1 MGIAVFIL
9 GYSGQ
14 GKSASLRN
22 FRADELALANVNGK
36 PMPFRT
42 RFKETVCTD
51 NVDKIIRFM
60 AGTKCKT
67 IAVDDTQYIM
77 ANEYMRRAKE
87 TGYNK
92 FTDIGQNMWRLIK
105 SVEEIAPDKVVFFLS
120 HIDTD
125 DNGREKFKTVGK
137 LLDEKINPEG
147 MVSVVLK
154 AVSADGKY
162 KFATQTD
169 GNDTCKS
176 PIGLFDTMYIDN
188 DAKYVDSAI
197 RSYYGLVE
205 AEKCEECG
213 NDILASKGRSA
224 DTILKK
230 SVEMFGKKLCWSC
243 CVKHGKESG
252 NAPKTVS
259 E

>member
-1 MGIAVFIL
+1 MGVGVFIL

-22 FRADELALANVNGK
+22 FKADELALVNVNGK

-42 RFKETVCTD
+42 QFANTICTD
-51 NVDKIIRFM
+51 DSEKIIKYI
-60 AGTKCKT
+60 ADTKCKA

-77 ANEYMRRAKE
+77 ANEFMRRAKE

-92 FTDIGQNMWRLIK
+92 FTEIGQNMWKLIK
-105 SVEEIAPDKVVFFLS
+105 SVETIQRDKIVYFLS

-125 DNGREKFKTVGK
+125 DGGREKFKTVGK
-137 LLDEKINPEG
+137 LLDDKINPEG

-154 AVSADGKY
+154 SIVSDGKY
-162 KFATQTD
+162 MFATQTD

-176 PIGLFDTMYIDN
+176 PIGLFDTKYIDN
-188 DAKYVDSAI
+188 DTKYVDSAI
-197 RSYYGLVE
+197 RCYYGFVD
-205 AEKCEECG
+205 AEKCSECG
-213 NDILASKGRSA
+213 NDILAAKGRS
-224 DTILKK
+224 
-230 SVEMFGKKLCWSC
+230 VEMIINKSYEKFGKKLCWFC
-243 CVKHGKESG
+243 CVKHSKEAK
-252 NAPKTVS
+252 NAAQTVS

>member
-1 MGIAVFIL
+1 MGMALFIL

-22 FRADELALANVNGK
+22 FKADELALANVNGK

-42 RFKETVCTD
+42 RFNDTISTD
-51 NVDKIIRFM
+51 DVDKIINFIS
-60 AGTKCKT
+60 ATKCKT

-87 TGYNK
+87 KGYEK
-92 FTDIGQNMWRLIK
+92 FTDIGQKMWKLIK
-105 SVEEIAPDKVVFFLS
+105 SVEDIAPDKVVFFLS

-154 AVSADGKY
+154 ALSTDGKY
-162 KFATQTD
+162 MFATQTN

-213 NDILASKGRSA
+213 NDILASKGRTA
-224 DTILKK
+224 ETIIAK
-230 SVEMFGKKLCWSC
+230 STELFGRKLCWSC
-243 CVKHGKESG
+243 CVKHGKEAK
-252 NAPKTVS
+252 NAAKTVS